1 MKKVFLTLTLA
12 AFAFAANAQIFVG
25 ANLGFHNDGRN
36 ISTENKTTSGSEV
49 TDANAWSN
57 TWFLIMPKIGYQIND
72 KMSAGLTVGFRADSF
87 KDYTWASPN
96 AIYADWEGVRTTS
109 WNTISIS
116 PFFRYNVVEFGDLKL
131 FVEARIPVTLESV
144 EKWNTH
150 ETYTDLTDAKHDETA
165 EGDNKT
171 STMTFGISVIPGF
184 SYNLTDNISV
194 DVYINAIS
202 LAYTHSQEKYNN
214 PDAPVYGTLN
224 RTITDNDFT
233 FGCNTL
239 GSGITVGFNY
249 AF

>member
-25 ANLGFHNDGRN
+25 ANLGFRSYGQSL
-36 ISTENKTTSGSEV
+36 STETKTASGSDV
-49 TDANAWSN
+49 VNANDYAGSY
-57 TWFLIMPKIGYQIND
+57 FFIMPKIGYQIND
-72 KMSAGLTVGFRADSF
+72 QMSAGLVVGFRADTE
-87 KDYTWASPN
+87 KDYIWGSPN

-109 WNTISIS
+109 WNTITIR
-116 PFFRYNVVEFGDLKL
+116 PFFRYNVMEFGDLKL
-131 FVEARIPVTLESV
+131 FVEARIPIELGSI

-150 ETYTDLTDAKHDETA
+150 ETYTDLTDTKHDETA

-171 STMTFGISVIPGF
+171 SSMSYGISVIPGF
-184 SYNLTDNISV
+184 SYNLTDNISL

-202 LAYTHSQEKYNN
+202 LAYTHTDRTYNN
-214 PDAPVYGTLN
+214 PDASVGGTLKDV
-224 RTITDNDFT
+224 TTFNDFT

-239 GSGITVGFNY
+239 GSGISVGFNY